1 MVKPLRLCSMALVSL
16 LVVASAAACSSTSS
30 NKGSGNKGSGSSN
43 LTWWGWN
50 VSDVKGMIAS
60 FEKAHPNIK
69 VTFKEYKNADYP
81 SALTPALRS
90 NSGPDV
96 FQVQPGALVTKYAP
110 LALDLTSY
118 EQGAHGTGWKSVFN
132 SQGVSQLAVGGKQ
145 VGMPSYM
152 SAAGLLWYNQK
163 IFDQNNIAI
172 PSTLSEF
179 VAACQRLKAKKVT
192 CMAHGAKDGWVNE
205 DLFITLANNIAP
217 GVIYQAIAGKLSW
230 TDSRLEQAMSAY
242 KSLFS
247 NGVIEKG
254 ATAVAQYPDADNMFL
269 TGKAA
274 TILLGTWND
283 FSGMTNAGL
292 KLSSQGLD
300 GPIAGTFRSIVF
312 PGPNGNS
319 SGGLFGGPDNGW
331 AISQSSKQKGDAFTF
346 VDWLTGQPDGGVAF
360 QAKAANFPA
369 LNGVQIGTAD
379 VTAAGQKQD
388 IASQQS
394 LVNNLVGS
402 RQIPYPDLDAA
413 VTQALSGVAGGTQSP
428 NAALGSIQQVSSTT
442 SRS

>member
-1 MVKPLRLCSMALVSL
+1 
-16 LVVASAAACSSTSS
+16 
-30 NKGSGNKGSGSSN
+30 
-43 LTWWGWN
+43 
-50 VSDVKGMIAS
+50 
-60 FEKAHPNIK
+60 
-69 VTFKEYKNADYP
+69 
-81 SALTPALRS
+81 
-90 NSGPDV
+90 
-96 FQVQPGALVTKYAP
+96 
-110 LALDLTSY
+110 
-118 EQGAHGTGWKSVFN
+118 
-132 SQGVSQLAVGGKQ
+132 
-145 VGMPSYM
+145 
-152 SAAGLLWYNQK
+152 
-163 IFDQNNIAI
+163 
-172 PSTLSEF
+172 
-179 VAACQRLKAKKVT
+179 
-192 CMAHGAKDGWVNE
+192 
-205 DLFITLANNIAP
+205 
-217 GVIYQAIAGKLSW
+217 
-230 TDSRLEQAMSAY
+230 
-242 KSLFS
+242 
-247 NGVIEKG
+247 
-254 ATAVAQYPDADNMFL
+254 MFL

-312 PGPNGNS
+312 PGPNANS

-346 VDWLTGQPDGGVAF
+346 VDWLTGQRDGGVTF

-369 LNGVQIGTAD
+369 LNGVQIGTVD
-379 VTAAGQKQD
+379 VTTTGQKQD

-394 LVNNLVGS
+394 LVNNLVGA